1 MPTISDIARLAGVT
15 ATTVSNVINGNHKR
29 VSPQTVARI
38 QAIIQREGYVP
49 SMAARSLKTNASKII
64 GVFNLIVPEES
75 GGSFQDPFH
84 SALLTGIELE
94 LRRSDYFMMVRT
106 VYTAEELLEFL
117 SNWNIDALILT
128 GILNQDFYEQLKT
141 QPAPFLL
148 VDSEVHDESRMQVHL
163 KDREGGLMATRHLIS
178 LGHERILFCGP
189 APMEE
194 GVIKERLM
202 GYRQALQ
209 EAGLPFVQERLLL
222 SPMGIRE
229 AADLGR
235 ALALRDDF
243 TAIFA
248 TADVLAAGIMA
259 GLQNAGR
266 RIPEDISVIGFD
278 DLPVAQLTVPQ
289 LTTIRQDVVQRGRA
303 AVRMLLSSLAGKKP
317 DNITF
322 PVELVQRGST
332 GPARR

>member
-1 MPTISDIARLAGVT
+1 
-15 ATTVSNVINGNHKR
+15 
-29 VSPQTVARI
+29 
-38 QAIIQREGYVP
+38 
-49 SMAARSLKTNASKII
+49 
-64 GVFNLIVPEES
+64 
-75 GGSFQDPFH
+75 
-84 SALLTGIELE
+84 
-94 LRRSDYFMMVRT
+94 

-128 GILNQDFYEQLKT
+128 GILNQGFYEQLKT

-235 ALALRDDF
+235 FHRHF
-243 TAIFA
+243 RHGGR
-248 TADVLAAGIMA
+248 AGC
-259 GLQNAGR
+259 R
-266 RIPEDISVIGFD
+266 HH
-278 DLPVAQLTVPQ
+278 
-289 LTTIRQDVVQRGRA
+289 GRA
-303 AVRMLLSSLAGKKP
+303 AKR
-317 DNITF
+317 
-322 PVELVQRGST
+322 R
-332 GPARR
+332 PAHPGGHLRHRL